1 MIIYLYKYDLTH
13 GQYTDNTVVSMK
25 RNIKSSTKFVFTYF
39 VFASLW
45 VWFSDKAVE
54 LLSSNPQVYTLVQ
67 SLKGMLFI
75 VVTSLLLWGL
85 VKKNN
90 RELEQANDIDSV
102 TGLHSPL
109 VFFRYLE
116 QKIQSAKED
125 EHYVL
130 FLLDIDNFK
139 PIADRLGF
147 MKSSQFLKD
156 IAQSIDSHTVFPL
169 LSSRIHSDG
178 FACLVRMHDENQIA
192 LHLAR
197 VQKQFN
203 QHAKNHEIDVTCSIG
218 VAFYPYDG
226 ESVKQLMSSAKY
238 ALAQA
243 KKTKNTI
250 RYHDK
255 KLAEEDFQKQR
266 MIIEL
271 RHAIQE
277 EQIQI
282 VFQPKYRLKDKRMTG
297 VEVLSRWTHS
307 QYGDIPPSVFVTLAE
322 ENNLSSAL
330 TKLVIKQ
337 ASKQLKEAQL
347 LGRVIQSVSV
357 NISATEL
364 NSTEGIHQIEYQLN
378 QDTELSKYLCLE
390 ITETATLKNIEK
402 CASLVKKMKRSGV
415 AFSIDDFGVGYT
427 SFGIFNRLDVDEI
440 KIDRSFIKDIA
451 VDYRSR
457 AITSG
462 IIDIAKGVGIQVVAE
477 GVETDHQLRILEE
490 LGCEQAQGFYL
501 SHPIPVEELKEKLN
515 IDPPQ
520 QFWTLS

>member
-1 MIIYLYKYDLTH
+1 
-13 GQYTDNTVVSMK
+13 
-25 RNIKSSTKFVFTYF
+25 
-39 VFASLW
+39 
-45 VWFSDKAVE
+45 
-54 LLSSNPQVYTLVQ
+54 
-67 SLKGMLFI
+67 
-75 VVTSLLLWGL
+75 
-85 VKKNN
+85 
-90 RELEQANDIDSV
+90 
-102 TGLHSPL
+102 
-109 VFFRYLE
+109 
-116 QKIQSAKED
+116 
-125 EHYVL
+125 
-130 FLLDIDNFK
+130 
-139 PIADRLGF
+139 
-147 MKSSQFLKD
+147 
-156 IAQSIDSHTVFPL
+156 
-169 LSSRIHSDG
+169 
-178 FACLVRMHDENQIA
+178 NQIA

-282 VFQPKYRLKDKRMTG
+282 VFQPKYRLKDKRIAG

-364 NSTEGIHQIEYQLN
+364 NSTKGIHQIEYQLN
-378 QDTELSKYLCLE
+378 QDTELSKYL
-390 ITETATLKNIEK
+390 
-402 CASLVKKMKRSGV
+402 
-415 AFSIDDFGVGYT
+415 
-427 SFGIFNRLDVDEI
+427 
-440 KIDRSFIKDIA
+440 
-451 VDYRSR
+451 
-457 AITSG
+457 
-462 IIDIAKGVGIQVVAE
+462 
-477 GVETDHQLRILEE
+477 
-490 LGCEQAQGFYL
+490 
-501 SHPIPVEELKEKLN
+501 
-515 IDPPQ
+515 
-520 QFWTLS
+520 